1 MRRFWGEKLRGH
13 HFWKYLR
20 KNMMGGALLIVALVN
35 THTNRKE
42 FVHSMEADTAGANTM
57 VEHLE
62 AVPIDASSGTCK
74 NEGDFCVGNH
84 CVKVPCKNEPRRLS
98 PCTPCTDP
106 SHHLFAARGRGDA
119 GVCSSREPELWARRA
134 RRRLVRVPALMDRN
148 NVGEESPVRHVSML
162 TSSDC
167 CLRPRMRSDG
177 GMHVGAS
184 THPIEKP

>member
-1 MRRFWGEKLRGH
+1 LGRKAAWTPFLEI
-13 HFWKYLR
+13 LR

-42 FVHSMEADTAGANTM
+42 IVHSMEADTVGANTM

-106 SHHLFAARGRGDA
+106 SHPPL
-119 GVCSSREPELWARRA
+119 CSSRPRRRWSLQLTRA
-134 RRRLVRVPALMDRN
+134 RTLGTKSTSATGACACTYGPQQRGRRKPSTTRQHAHQQRLLPAPTNEKRRRHARV
-148 NVGEESPVRHVSML
+148 
-162 TSSDC
+162 
-167 CLRPRMRSDG
+167 
-177 GMHVGAS
+177 
-184 THPIEKP
+184 